1 MKTKKAF
8 TLIEVLI
15 ASSIFV
21 MVAALGST
29 IFMNISV
36 SERKTSLMNG
46 IYEDARVI
54 TEQLSREIRNST
66 IDYEE
71 YYSMKVLDAQFY
83 GINRG
88 CYGSR
93 FYDPGMFYD
102 NGTESPKL
110 GSNPENLGVESI
122 TDTAATTTVAFP
134 LSIDKNTG
142 QNPWDSASET
152 GSEANAFCKPTEL
165 PSCADPQTE
174 LYLISADGRE
184 KTIIAK
190 QLIIGEDSALSMVR
204 MTGLDKD
211 TNGIIDIFTCSPGYF
226 CPPSNPAVD
235 FKHPEGILA
244 LSYSDIFLP
253 EKMDETQFSVTTSS
267 FVPISPFR
275 SNIKDL
281 KFIISPTEDPYKAFA
296 EGLVQYQPYV
306 TIMLTLTPSEKERGN
321 YSGTPP
327 EVTIQTTVSTG
338 VRQKIA
344 TYPPTQDLGWIQ
356 DAIPAGVIP

>member
-54 TEQLSREIRNST
+54 TEMLAREIRTSA

-71 YYSMKVLDAQFY
+71 YYSVNVLEATYY

-93 FYDPGMFYD
+93 FYDPGFKYNSATGDPVQGD
-102 NGTESPKL
+102 NPADL
-110 GSNPENLGVESI
+110 GIEMIQLDAGSSVS
-122 TDTAATTTVAFP
+122 FP
-134 LSIDKNTG
+134 LSVDKNTG
-142 QNPWDSASET
+142 KNPWDREGT
-152 GSEANAFCKPTEL
+152 EADSFCLPNPQECNAE
-165 PSCADPQTE
+165 QEE

-184 KTIIAK
+184 KTIIVK
-190 QLIIGEDSALSMVR
+190 KKISNEGDYALGMVR

-211 TNGIIDIFTCSPGYF
+211 TNGVIDIFTCDEGYEDA
-226 CPPSNPAVD
+226 CENPSDAD
-235 FKHPEGILA
+235 FNHPEGIVYTDITLPQT
-244 LSYSDIFLP
+244 SDKDSIFAA
-253 EKMDETQFSVTTSS
+253 ETSNFT
-267 FVPISPFR
+267 PISPFR

-281 KFIISPTEDPYKAFA
+281 KFLIYPTEDPYKAFA
-296 EGLVQYQPYV
+296 EESVQYHPYV
-306 TIMLTLTPSEKERGN
+306 TIVMTLTPSSKEIAN
-321 YSGTPP
+321 YSGTSP
-327 EVTIQTTVSTG
+327 EITIQTTVSTG
-338 VRQKIA
+338 VRQKIT
-344 TYPPTQDLGWIQ
+344 TYPPTKDLDWIEDVIQ
-356 DAIPAGVIP
+356 SPVIP